1 MPISAALTIMNAVVL
16 AMPYYGMSHT
26 YKQTLDGINL
36 ALTIAFT
43 VELLVRLVGHG
54 TTDFLKD
61 RFNLFDAVRDPC
73 FLVSILLHLQQGV
86 RMCVCVRCVCV
97 CVCVCVCACVALAVS
112 VTVSVTGT

>member
-1 MPISAALTIMNAVVL
+1 MPISAALTIVNAVVL

-43 VELLVRLVGHG
+43 VELLVRLVGQG

-61 RFNLFDAVRDPC
+61 RFNLFDTVRDHEVFPVS
-73 FLVSILLHLQQGV
+73 FLSSHL
-86 RMCVCVRCVCV
+86 CLSVCVID
-97 CVCVCVCACVALAVS
+97 
-112 VTVSVTGT
+112 T